1 VPLVADL
8 VTPRS
13 NASTWLS
20 NGLHEGSSLKAVVET
35 FGTITDSVASAGIE
49 SLPKVLSEFAPVA
62 KEQVGRVVSEVASK
76 IQ

>member
-1 VPLVADL
+1 
-8 VTPRS
+8 
-13 NASTWLS
+13 
-20 NGLHEGSSLKAVVET
+20 LHEGSSLKAFVET